1 MELWILP
8 EIKHKY
14 PKHKIKHKLHLYL
27 SELSVLQNYTVML
40 NLIQKGGG
48 SVKLHYETLHIGYA
62 QIYQKTFTYKV
73 YIHEDRNSHLSTT
86 QKNSN
91 SKKL

>member
-73 YIHEDRNSHLSTT
+73 YITWR
-86 QKNSN
+86 
-91 SKKL
+91 